1 MKKKGNGNNFHRTEW
16 AKPLNQKCSCK
27 SRKWAVQ
34 LRRGGEAAG
43 GVQVD
48 ERWAKSFGLMLW
60 TRVIIRKSIM
70 VEYSDEEVWL
80 ARVPLWNYTVHEL
93 AFWSTSF
100 FRSSFRV
107 ARSHTTSID
116 LTESLLTS
124 KYLMWAGGKDQEFP
138 RLIFLKNLIVCILM
152 KMPVGLQAESCPDTT
167 NMESLYRAP
176 FLVLECPNLKPRKQP
191 WVHMPS
197 AMMVYA
203 VVVVSSFL
211 IAGEIIYDVLVEP
224 PGVGS
229 MTGAWASDTS
239 SFPCLQSKSTLYD
252 GRTRVQLPAYMGGL
266 GFIIPKLNRFLLVFI
281 GFICVL
287 LTFFMAGVLMRM
299 KLLGWLSDGLE
310 CLLRR
315 NPWILDLFLLAV
327 PVLWYGIWKRMKR
340 SI

>member
-1 MKKKGNGNNFHRTEW
+1 MGTIFTE
-16 AKPLNQKCSCK
+16 QK
-27 SRKWAVQ
+27 SRNWAGQ

-60 TRVIIRKSIM
+60 IRVIIRKSIM

-93 AFWSTSF
+93 AFWSTGF

-138 RLIFLKNLIVCILM
+138 RLIFLKNLIVCISM

-176 FLVLECPNLKPRKQP
+176 FLVLECPNLKLREAALGAHALGHDG
-191 WVHMPS
+191 VRCGGG
-197 AMMVYA
+197 V
-203 VVVVSSFL
+203 FL
-211 IAGEIIYDVLVEP
+211 PYRRRNNLWCP
-224 PGVGS
+224 C
-229 MTGAWASDTS
+229 WTS
-239 SFPCLQSKSTLYD
+239 RRWLYD
-252 GRTRVQLPAYMGGL
+252 WSM
-266 GFIIPKLNRFLLVFI
+266 
-281 GFICVL
+281 
-287 LTFFMAGVLMRM
+287 
-299 KLLGWLSDGLE
+299 
-310 CLLRR
+310 
-315 NPWILDLFLLAV
+315 
-327 PVLWYGIWKRMKR
+327 
-340 SI
+340 SIRHQ